1 MFHSSNQPSRRG
13 VLLICQI
20 SCLVTNMVS
29 VYFDVSAS
37 NGKHYQQWCDVFKVN
52 KKVFQIYSF
61 YLPRKRRKELSTN
74 YAKTES
80 TVNFKPTG
88 KQLSNA
94 CARKPGKLFNQ
105 WEGPQVSIIRVFP
118 ILHHFLQL
126 FSGDTLGAR
135 DFSSAVSCFCQVFSR
150 GVAARGFGLRPKMCR
165 PSANTANSRRT
176 REKPLAPRVL
186 GGLMSQFSLASLHYY
201 KWHNLTLWLMVFFGL
216 LYASPAFQRKKL
228 KNAQEE
234 GYGSAW
240 CLELTLTEHRSLGGV
255 GWGGVG
261 GRAW

>member
-13 VLLICQI
+13 VLLISQI
-20 SCLVTNMVS
+20 SCVVTNMVS

-94 CARKPGKLFNQ
+94 CARKRGKFFNQ
-105 WEGPQVSIIRVFP
+105 WEGPQVSII
-118 ILHHFLQL
+118 LHL
-126 FSGDTLGAR
+126 FS
-135 DFSSAVSCFCQVFSR
+135 
-150 GVAARGFGLRPKMCR
+150 
-165 PSANTANSRRT
+165 
-176 REKPLAPRVL
+176 

-201 KWHNLTLWLMVFFGL
+201 KWHNLTLWLMVFFV
-216 LYASPAFQRKKL
+216 YCMHFQLSKEKTKKCPGGGVWTCL
-228 KNAQEE
+228 MPGIDVDWAQEP
-234 GYGSAW
+234 
-240 CLELTLTEHRSLGGV
+240 

-261 GRAW
+261 

>member
-20 SCLVTNMVS
+20 WCLVTKMVS

-94 CARKPGKLFNQ
+94 CARKRGKLFNQ
-105 WEGPQVSIIRVFP
+105 WEGPQVSII
-118 ILHHFLQL
+118 LHL
-126 FSGDTLGAR
+126 FS
-135 DFSSAVSCFCQVFSR
+135 
-150 GVAARGFGLRPKMCR
+150 
-165 PSANTANSRRT
+165 
-176 REKPLAPRVL
+176 

-201 KWHNLTLWLMVFFGL
+201 KWHNLTLWLMGLFCL
-216 LYASPAFQRKKL
+216 LYAFPAFQRK
-228 KNAQEE
+228 N
-234 GYGSAW
+234 
-240 CLELTLTEHRSLGGV
+240 
-255 GWGGVG
+255 
-261 GRAW
+261 

>member
-13 VLLICQI
+13 VLLCQI

-80 TVNFKPTG
+80 PVNFKPTG

-94 CARKPGKLFNQ
+94 CARKRGKFFNQ
-105 WEGPQVSIIRVFP
+105 WEGPQVSII
-118 ILHHFLQL
+118 LHL
-126 FSGDTLGAR
+126 FS
-135 DFSSAVSCFCQVFSR
+135 
-150 GVAARGFGLRPKMCR
+150 
-165 PSANTANSRRT
+165 
-176 REKPLAPRVL
+176 

-201 KWHNLTLWLMVFFGL
+201 KWHTLTLWLMVFFL
-216 LYASPAFQRKKL
+216 FIVCISSFPKKKL
-228 KNAQEE
+228 KNAREE
-234 GYGSAW
+234 RYGHARW
-240 CLELTLTEHRSLGGV
+240 LELTLTGHRSLGGV
-255 GWGGVG
+255 GWGRGEGVV
-261 GRAW
+261 RPQVLKDLECCI

>member
-1 MFHSSNQPSRRG
+1 
-13 VLLICQI
+13 
-20 SCLVTNMVS
+20 MVS

-94 CARKPGKLFNQ
+94 CARKRGKFFNQ
-105 WEGPQVSIIRVFP
+105 WEGPQVS
-118 ILHHFLQL
+118 
-126 FSGDTLGAR
+126 TY
-135 DFSSAVSCFCQVFSR
+135 
-150 GVAARGFGLRPKMCR
+150 
-165 PSANTANSRRT
+165 PSPFFTAF
-176 REKPLAPRVL
+176 L

-201 KWHNLTLWLMVFFGL
+201 KWHTLTLWLMVFFV
-216 LYASPAFQRKKL
+216 YCMHFQLSKEKIKTCPGGGVWTCL
-228 KNAQEE
+228 MPGIDVDWAQEP
-234 GYGSAW
+234 
-240 CLELTLTEHRSLGGV
+240 
-255 GWGGVG
+255 GWGVVV
-261 GRAW
+261 